1 MAKAMGPA
9 VLLVFV
15 CQLWDLCHKLHKHV
29 ICVPAAESTE
39 EADES
44 LSHLLPG
51 SAGVPQ
57 MPPLTTPLMALALRA
72 LGSSALWGP
81 TLGKDLVEWRG

>member
-15 CQLWDLCHKLHKHV
+15 CQLWDLCHKLHV

-51 SAGVPQ
+51 SAGVPH
-57 MPPLTTPLMALALRA
+57 MPPLKQLKW
-72 LGSSALWGP
+72 LW
-81 TLGKDLVEWRG
+81 V